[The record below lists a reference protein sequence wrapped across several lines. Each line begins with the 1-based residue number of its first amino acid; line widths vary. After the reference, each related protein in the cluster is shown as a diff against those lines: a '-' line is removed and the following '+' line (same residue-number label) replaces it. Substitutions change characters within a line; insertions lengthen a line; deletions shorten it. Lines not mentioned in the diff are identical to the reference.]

1 MESQDII
8 TYKQNIVKVIDNEE
22 TVEILKDGNLWP
34 VLKILQKGP
43 MTINDL
49 VETFEKKGDKKSDK
63 TIYRYLHTLVQAQ
76 LVAKAG
82 KRITSITADELIS
95 ETIYIRTAKAFI
107 FPEALKHTPENYAK
121 GFCPVF
127 DASRLLLK
135 PLINNKKLDSESFQK
150 LLFKL
155 DRERDELLVKLFNN
169 ADDETIRKIND
180 LDWKMLEIF
189 LNYSSWIAISTKIDI
204 KKELE
209 NCII

>member
-8 TYKQNIVKVIDNEE
+8 TYKQAIVKVIDNEE
-22 TVEILKDGNLWP
+22 IVDILKDGNLLP
-34 VLKILQKGP
+34 VLKFLQKGP

-49 VETFEKKGDKKSDK
+49 VETFNKKGDKKSDK
-63 TIYRYLHTLVQAQ
+63 TIYRYLHTLVQAK

-95 ETIYIRTAKAFI
+95 ETIYMCTAKSFI
-107 FPEALKHTPENYAK
+107 FPEALKHTPENYEK

-127 DASRLLLK
+127 DVSRLLLK
-135 PLINNKKLDSESFQK
+135 PIFDNKELDSNSFQK
-150 LLFKL
+150 FLFRL
-155 DRERDELLVKLFNN
+155 DRERDELLVELFNS
-169 ADDETIRKIND
+169 ADDETIKKIND

-189 LNYSSWIAISTKIDI
+189 LNYASWIGISTKMDI

-209 NCII
+209 NFI

>member
-8 TYKQNIVKVIDNEE
+8 TYKQAIVKVIENEK
-22 TVEILKDGNLWP
+22 TVNVLKDCNLKP
-34 VLKILQKGP
+34 VLKLLQRGP

-49 VETFEKKGDKKSDK
+49 VETFSKKGDKKSDK
-63 TIYRYLHTLVQAQ
+63 TIYRYLHTLVQAK

-95 ETIYIRTAKAFI
+95 ETIYMRTAKAFI

-121 GFCPVF
+121 GFCPIF
-127 DASRLLLK
+127 DVSRYLLK
-135 PLINNKKLDSESFQK
+135 PLFDNKLLDSDSYQK
-150 LLFKL
+150 FLFKF
-155 DRERDELLVKLFNN
+155 DRERDDLLVELFNK
-169 ADDETIRKIND
+169 ADDKTIKKINE

-189 LNYSSWIAISTKIDI
+189 LNYASWIAISTKLDV

-209 NCII
+209 NFV

>member
-8 TYKQNIVKVIDNEE
+8 TYKQAIVKVVDNEK
-22 TVEILKDGNLWP
+22 TVDILKDSNLWP
-34 VLKILQKGP
+34 VLKFLQMGP

-49 VETFEKKGDKKSDK
+49 VETFSKKGDKKSDK
-63 TIYRYLHTLVQAQ
+63 TIYRYLHTLVKAK

-95 ETIYIRTAKAFI
+95 ETIYMRTAKAFI

-127 DASRLLLK
+127 DASRFLLK
-135 PLINNKKLDSESFQK
+135 PLIENKKLDSDCYQK
-150 LLFKL
+150 FLFKF
-155 DRERDELLVKLFNN
+155 DRERDNLLVELFNN
-169 ADDETIRKIND
+169 ADDETIKKIND

-189 LNYSSWIAISTKIDI
+189 LNYASWIAISTKVNI

-209 NCII
+209 KCA

>member
-8 TYKQNIVKVIDNEE
+8 TYKQAIVKVIDNEE
-22 TVEILKDGNLWP
+22 TVDILKDGNLRP
-34 VLKILQKGP
+34 VLKLLQKGP

-49 VETFEKKGDKKSDK
+49 VETFTKKGDKKSDK
-63 TIYRYLHTLVQAQ
+63 TIYRYLHTLVQAK

-95 ETIYIRTAKAFI
+95 ETIYMRTAKAFI

-121 GFCPVF
+121 GFCPIF
-127 DASRLLLK
+127 DTSRFLLK
-135 PLINNKKLDSESFQK
+135 PLLDNKILDSDSYQK
-150 LLFKL
+150 FLFKL
-155 DRERDELLVKLFNN
+155 DRDRDNLIIELFNN
-169 ADDETIRKIND
+169 ADEETIKKISD

-189 LNYSSWIAISTKIDI
+189 LNYASWIAISTKMNI

-209 NCII
+209 KCV